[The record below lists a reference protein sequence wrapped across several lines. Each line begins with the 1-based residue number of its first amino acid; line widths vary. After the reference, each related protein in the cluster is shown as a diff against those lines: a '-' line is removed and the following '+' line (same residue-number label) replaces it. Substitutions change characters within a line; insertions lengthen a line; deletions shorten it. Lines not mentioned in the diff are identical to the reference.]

1 MYRTLPYLALF
12 AATVLLQVFLFDNLS
27 ISIYLNPLVYIVF
40 IALLPLD
47 TPPAA
52 VLGAGLALG
61 VTMDFA
67 MGAAGINTIATL
79 LIAFL
84 RPTLAGMICGRDN
97 VREGGIP
104 LAAALWTAVRWPLLT
119 LLLSFTAL
127 GAVGIPAIFVVRGF
141 LLSFAVS
148 SFVRIFGGAG
158 AILAF
163 FAFGFTGLISLPV
176 LFLLGVQGLL
186 AAMALAG
193 RVLVG
198 GKSYPSHPNRAFW
211 VRSGLCAAALAF
223 SAALECWAVP
233 ALLASV
239 ADLF

>member
-1 MYRTLPYLALF
+1 MLF
-12 AATVLLQVFLFDNLS
+12 AEVKALRKR
-27 ISIYLNPLVYIVF
+27 IVGF
-40 IALLPLD
+40 WDMPSGGLTPAL
-47 TPPAA
+47 A
-52 VLGAGLALG
+52 VLSAA
-61 VTMDFA
+61 FA
-67 MGAAGINTIATL
+67 MGA
-79 LIAFL
+79 
-84 RPTLAGMICGRDN
+84 LAGLLLAAQVGG
-97 VREGGIP
+97 EGQESLSTYLQAYLEMARNGKASSP
-104 LAAALWTAVRWPLLT
+104 ALAAALWTAVRWPLLT

>member
-1 MYRTLPYLALF
+1 MYRTLPYLGLF
-12 AATVLLQVFLFDNLS
+12 AAALLQVFLFDNLT

-97 VREGGIP
+97 VREGASSSARLGERKLITY
-104 LAAALWTAVRWPLLT
+104 LVALTLVHHAVFFSLEALSWTHALHTLLRIVVSTAVSAGFIWIIARI
-119 LLLSFTAL
+119 FTAK
-127 GAVGIPAIFVVRGF
+127 IP
-141 LLSFAVS
+141 
-148 SFVRIFGGAG
+148 VRI
-158 AILAF
+158 
-163 FAFGFTGLISLPV
+163 
-176 LFLLGVQGLL
+176 
-186 AAMALAG
+186 
-193 RVLVG
+193 
-198 GKSYPSHPNRAFW
+198 
-211 VRSGLCAAALAF
+211 
-223 SAALECWAVP
+223 
-233 ALLASV
+233 
-239 ADLF
+239 